1 MRFPEFQGSGLTW
14 TEFSRA
20 PLHLAGI
27 QLTSRNKLDLSCKDI
42 NLWIFQWQTIKE
54 REKWLQRDTRSCK
67 NRCKRRHFCS
77 NEQSFQSAVGFWGSS
92 TITGDAN
99 QQNLHR
105 FWTESVRE
113 LGQEHDGSDDIMS
126 DTTAGPEHL
135 CGPDGVYSNLSAL
148 CLTQ

>member
-105 FWTESVRE
+105 FGLKVF
-113 LGQEHDGSDDIMS
+113 GSLDRNMTDRMTS
-126 DTTAGPEHL
+126 
-135 CGPDGVYSNLSAL
+135 
-148 CLTQ
+148 CLTQQPDQNTCVDQMEFIATCQHCV